1 MIDKI
6 SITKQIITAP
16 SRKLTATWSSLPDK
30 PPFPLKGVSEMN
42 KEEQADEII
51 RRLSQP
57 YKTPSERLEE
67 EIDDEIMTEM
77 IRMYSIFGTHSNDKE
92 SNT

>member
-1 MIDKI
+1 
-6 SITKQIITAP
+6 
-16 SRKLTATWSSLPDK
+16 
-30 PPFPLKGVSEMN
+30 MN